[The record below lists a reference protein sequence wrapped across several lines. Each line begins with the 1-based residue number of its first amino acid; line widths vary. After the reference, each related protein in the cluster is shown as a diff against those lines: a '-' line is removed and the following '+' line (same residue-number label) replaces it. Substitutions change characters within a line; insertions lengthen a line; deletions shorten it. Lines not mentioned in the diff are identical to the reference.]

1 MTNPTPVLNYGEI
14 LDAICA
20 DIKATHIFRSSAKI
34 EPAPGPLT
42 EAWIKQNS
50 LPKGGALPA
59 IARVA
64 KLDVYANTV
73 LRHTLN
79 LGIYFFP
86 EPANRNR
93 QAKDIANDVSELV
106 SRIHQNRWNLA
117 GVTKPENIRAANRYS
132 AALDNKGATL
142 WTIDWQQSFLLQ
154 DQTDNA
160 VRLGLMTQEEQNNA
174 A

>member
-20 DIKATHIFRSSAKI
+20 DIKATQIFEPKAKI

-42 EAWIKQNS
+42 ESWIKKNAM
-50 LPKGGALPA
+50 PHGGALPA

-64 KLDVYANTV
+64 GIEVYANSV

-86 EPANRNR
+86 KPESRNR
-93 QAKDIANDVSELV
+93 QAKDIANDVSEII

-117 GVTKPENIRAANRYS
+117 GAKKPENIRAANRYS

-142 WTIDWQQSFLLQ
+142 WTIDWQQSFLLSG
-154 DQTDNA
+154 QTDNA
-160 VRLGLMTQEEQNNA
+160 VRLGLVTQGEQNIA
-174 A
+174 S